1 MKTARLLLLCL
12 LFGFLPLSIV
22 IVAISS
28 FTQSGYFSVPLD
40 ALSLRWYVEF
50 FTDWQWIS
58 LLLLVSA
65 AVALGVALIST
76 TAALLAALVLARRRF
91 AGSGLLETLIM
102 LPLVFPNAALGVAFL
117 GVLGLLGIGGT
128 YLGIVLAHCIITLP
142 FAYRPILNALR
153 KLDPALEEASMSL
166 SATPLQVLRTVTLP
180 MLRPGLITAFLFC
193 FIVSFDEA
201 TVTIFLIAPDVNT
214 LPVRILTQIQESAS
228 PVIAVIA
235 TFLILFTLSL
245 VLLLERT
252 VGLELFAAPQRER

>member
-1 MKTARLLLLCL
+1 
-12 LFGFLPLSIV
+12 
-22 IVAISS
+22 
-28 FTQSGYFSVPLD
+28 
-40 ALSLRWYVEF
+40 
-50 FTDWQWIS
+50 
-58 LLLLVSA
+58 
-65 AVALGVALIST
+65 
-76 TAALLAALVLARRRF
+76 
-91 AGSGLLETLIM
+91 M

-228 PVIAVIA
+228 PVIAAIA

>member
-12 LFGFLPLSIV
+12 LFGFLPLPIV

-58 LLLLVSA
+58 LLLVSA

-76 TAALLAALVLARRRF
+76 TAALLAAL
-91 AGSGLLETLIM
+91 
-102 LPLVFPNAALGVAFL
+102 
-117 GVLGLLGIGGT
+117 VLGLLGIGGT

-228 PVIAVIA
+228 PVIAAIA

>member
-1 MKTARLLLLCL
+1 MRFLRILLLVL
-12 LFGFLPLSIV
+12 LFGFLPLPIIV
-22 IVAISS
+22 VAISS
-28 FTQSGYFSVPLD
+28 FTRTGYFAAPLD

-58 LLLLVSA
+58 LLLVSG
-65 AVALGVALIST
+65 VLALGVALIST
-76 TAALLAALVLARRRF
+76 SAALLAALVLSRRRF
-91 AGSGLLETLIM
+91 AGGGVFESLIM

-117 GVLGLLGIGGT
+117 GMLGLLGIGGS

-166 SATPLQVLRTVTLP
+166 GAGPGQVLRTVTLP
-180 MLRPGLITAFLFC
+180 MLRPGLVTAFLFC

-228 PVIAVIA
+228 PVIAAIA
-235 TFLILFTLSL
+235 TFLILFTLSI

-252 VGLELFAAPQRER
+252 VGLELFAAPQRGR

>member
-12 LFGFLPLSIV
+12 LFGFLPLPIV

-58 LLLLVSA
+58 LLLVSA

-228 PVIAVIA
+228 PVIAAIA